1 MKLKKLTRQ
10 QEKQVLASML
20 VSLDGE
26 IPNNVGSR
34 LKREALLGLCL
45 LFLAAAWAPALLGA
59 TPLKVYLAASGTVAG
74 GFFMFV
80 NWRFTAVMQW
90 PAIARCLD
98 REKIEA
104 RLRELDA

>member
-10 QEKQVLASML
+10 QEKQVLASVL
-20 VSLDGE
+20 VTLEGR
-26 IPNNVGSR
+26 IPNDLGSR
-34 LKREALLGLCL
+34 LKREFLLGLCL
-45 LFLAAAWAPALLGA
+45 LFMAAAWAPALLGA
-59 TPLKVYLAASGTVAG
+59 TVLKVYLAAAGTLAG

-80 NWRFTAVMQW
+80 HWRLTAAQQW
-90 PAIARCLD
+90 PVIAPCLD